1 LLVFFLLIFQLSRL
15 SVNKA
20 LLYLLA
26 YKKTMVFY

>member
-1 LLVFFLLIFQLSRL
+1 MLGNKVEQNFVLFYPL

-26 YKKTMVFY
+26 KQACSW